1 MPLFWKSNYKV
12 ITLIPMRIRII
23 DIGNSRGIRLPKA
36 LIEEMGFTD
45 EVELQRTAKGL
56 IITPVKEARAGWAE
70 LFKLASGPVKE
81 DKGWSDAGN
90 KFDKEEWT
98 W

>member
-1 MPLFWKSNYKV
+1 
-12 ITLIPMRIRII
+12 MRIKVI

-45 EVELQRTAKGL
+45 EVELQRTDKGL
-56 IITPVKEARAGWAE
+56 IIKPVKEARAGWAE
-70 LFKLASGPVKE
+70 LFKMASKPAKE
-81 DKGWSDAGN
+81 DKLWGDAGN
-90 KFDKEEWT
+90 KFDNEEWT